1 MSRKPKLT
9 VEEQETIKY
18 AVRALVAIEWRLH
31 KLPKKT
37 PYSEAAF
44 SAGEARF
51 WLEKMNRGSDA
62 F

>member
-31 KLPKKT
+31 KLPNKT
-37 PYSEAAF
+37 PYREAAF

-51 WLEKMNRGSDA
+51 WLEKMHCGTDP